1 MQCVLNNETK
11 TGKKIMNSFQ
21 EHYKC
26 VAIGKRVQVIKNTD
40 AGRKVG
46 DPQPRYYHHRHYRAL
61 VYTAAGL

>member
-1 MQCVLNNETK
+1 
-11 TGKKIMNSFQ
+11 MNSFQ

-46 DPQPRYYHHRHYRAL
+46 DPQPRGITIIAITVHLSIQPRGYKNLIAI
-61 VYTAAGL
+61 V